1 MDRIKVSGAFDASSN
16 LAGVTYIYFMKAL
29 STLFISVSLFFVA
42 CKEKKEN
49 KNNITLTHK
58 DSVEKGL
65 NRIPLIQQSQQSLQ
79 HYMPRATYDG
89 NWRLLIQDLGE
100 AKRKNKEVMTEA
112 SQNNDQQ
119 AHLLGVDMTQIM
131 SAYNK
136 KIAEELKK
144 LDATNRT
151 ALIKSLDSLN
161 RLP

>member
-1 MDRIKVSGAFDASSN
+1 MKVFYT
-16 LAGVTYIYFMKAL
+16 LLTCTLLLFM
-29 STLFISVSLFFVA
+29 A
-42 CKEKKEN
+42 CKEKQST
-49 KNNITLTHK
+49 KNEVKLTHK

-89 NWRLLIQDLGE
+89 NWRLLIQDLAE
-100 AKRKNKEVMTEA
+100 AKRKNKEVMQEA
-112 SQNNDQQ
+112 SQNNDSQ

-136 KIAEELKK
+136 KIAEEIKK